1 MTGEL
6 LTKVATALD
15 VDVGEG
21 LQLHVVCSGTG
32 PALLLL
38 HGFTGSS
45 ATWAPLSEALG
56 DRFATIAVDLPGH
69 GASSAPSNAGRY
81 ALGRLAADLARV
93 LDRLGVARAAVL
105 GYSMGGRAALRFA
118 LEHPERVSAL
128 VLESS
133 SPGIA
138 DPVEREARRESD
150 TALAEAI
157 ERDGVAAFVER
168 WEALPLWAT
177 QRALPAA
184 VRDKLRAQRL
194 ANSPRGLANSLR
206 GAGAGAGVEVDVTE
220 RLPALDIPTLLI
232 VGARDAKYVALARSM
247 ERVMPRARLSIVEGA
262 GHAVHLERPAE
273 FAALV
278 AEFLGAAQ

>member
-6 LTKVATALD
+6 LAKVGREMD
-15 VDVGEG
+15 IDVGDG
-21 LQLHVVCSGTG
+21 LQLHVVRSGSG
-32 PALLLL
+32 PALLML
-38 HGFTGSS
+38 HGFTGSA

-69 GASSAPSNAGRY
+69 GASSAPADSARY

-118 LEHPERVSAL
+118 LDHPDRVTAL

-138 DPVEREARRESD
+138 DPAERGVRRGSD

-194 ANSPRGLANSLR
+194 ANTPRGLANSLR
-206 GAGAGAGVEVDVTE
+206 GAGAGAATDVTE
-220 RLPALDIPTLLI
+220 RLATLDVPTLLI
-232 VGARDAKYVALARSM
+232 VGARDAKYVALGRSM
-247 ERVMPRARLSIVEGA
+247 ERVMPRARLVIVEDA
-262 GHAVHLERPAE
+262 GHAVHLERPAQ
-273 FAALV
+273 FATLV
-278 AEFLGAAQ
+278 AEFLGAGR

>member
-1 MTGEL
+1 M
-6 LTKVATALD
+6 TKVAAAVD
-15 VDVGEG
+15 VDVGDG
-21 LQLHVVCSGTG
+21 LQLHVVRSGSG
-32 PALLLL
+32 PALLML
-38 HGFTGSS
+38 HGFTGSA

-69 GASSAPSNAGRY
+69 RASSAPADSARY

-118 LEHPERVSAL
+118 LEHPDRVTAL

-138 DPVEREARRESD
+138 DPAERASRRAAD
-150 TALAEAI
+150 VALAEAI

-184 VRDKLRAQRL
+184 ARDKLRAQRL
-194 ANSPRGLANSLR
+194 ANTPLGLSFHTHACRPHSWKVSLR
-206 GAGAGAGVEVDVTE
+206 VNGSPNNIGGVEL
-220 RLPALDIPTLLI
+220 RLC
-232 VGARDAKYVALARSM
+232 
-247 ERVMPRARLSIVEGA
+247 
-262 GHAVHLERPAE
+262 AVYGMMYSTATRRKRP
-273 FAALV
+273 FWS
-278 AEFLGAAQ
+278 GS